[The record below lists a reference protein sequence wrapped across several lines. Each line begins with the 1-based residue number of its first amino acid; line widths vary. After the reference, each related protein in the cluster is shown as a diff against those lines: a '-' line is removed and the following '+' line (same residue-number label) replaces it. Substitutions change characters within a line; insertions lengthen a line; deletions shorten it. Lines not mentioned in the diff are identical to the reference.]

1 VIPGYRDLRND
12 RVLTGRSPYAVT
24 VILAQQRP
32 DIGCQLCVRQLA
44 HCLWAAAGPASRG
57 ITIVWIPDQV
67 LRRLRQFRLLAAD
80 NLEDSRVK
88 AP

>member
-12 RVLTGRSPYAVT
+12 RVLTGRSPDAVT
-24 VILAQQRP
+24 VILAQTAASGHRLSALRP
-32 DIGCQLCVRQLA
+32 
-44 HCLWAAAGPASRG
+44 AASALLVNGSRGASRG

-80 NLEDSRVK
+80 NLEDFSR
-88 AP
+88 